1 MTSEFD
7 DWRQDVIQRL
17 TRVETNLTNHLDSQE
32 RKFNKTT
39 IVLGVVMSFIGLV
52 AVFK

>member
-1 MTSEFD
+1 MNEFD
-7 DWRQDVIQRL
+7 LWRQDVIQRL
-17 TRVETNLTNHLDSQE
+17 TRVETNLTNHLSSQE

-39 IVLGVVMSFIGLV
+39 IILGVVMSFIGLV